1 MFPSLLK
8 EKAFTFM
15 RFSILVDKID
25 FARKQLPPQDRSK
38 SIVLDGLYRKT
49 DKLVRHLKRLGG
61 I

>member
-1 MFPSLLK
+1 
-8 EKAFTFM
+8 M